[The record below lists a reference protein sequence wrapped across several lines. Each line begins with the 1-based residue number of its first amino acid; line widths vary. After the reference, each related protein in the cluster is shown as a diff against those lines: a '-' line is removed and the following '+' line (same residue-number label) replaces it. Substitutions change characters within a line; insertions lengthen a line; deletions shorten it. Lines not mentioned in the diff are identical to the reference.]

1 MVIGR
6 HPVLHLTDLFKQ
18 SLFVT
23 FWDFTL
29 EFLIAEGVFNVDAVR
44 LKTVLGFNFL
54 PQFLILILEFFGLF
68 HKALNFLFRQ
78 PAFVISDC
86 DFGISIGAFVA
97 SFNVHDTV
105 CVNFK
110 GNFDLGDSSGGRRNA
125 IEIELSQKMVVSG
138 HLTLSLED
146 LNEHT
151 RLVVSISREN
161 L

>member
-18 SLFVT
+18 SLLVT

-29 EFLIAEGVFNVDAVR
+29 EFLIAEGVFNVDAVC

-54 PQFLILILEFFGLF
+54 PQFLILILEFFSLF

-78 PAFVISDC
+78 PAFVVGDC
-86 DFGISIGAFVA
+86 DFGIGVGAFIA
-97 SFNVHDTV
+97 GFNVHDTV
-105 CVNFK
+105 RVNFE

-125 IEIELSQKMVVSG
+125 IEIELSQQIVVSG

-146 LNEHT
+146 LNEHA
-151 RLVVSISREN
+151 RLVLSISGEN